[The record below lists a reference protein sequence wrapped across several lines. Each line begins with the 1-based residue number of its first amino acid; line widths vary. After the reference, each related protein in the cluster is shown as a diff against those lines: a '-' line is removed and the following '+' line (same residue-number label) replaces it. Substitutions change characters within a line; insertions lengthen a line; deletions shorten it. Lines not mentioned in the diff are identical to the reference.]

1 MYNIQHG
8 DKMKSNGF
16 GPLLR
21 DEREKGG
28 ISLRGLAKETG
39 LDSAY
44 LSRVERELNPA
55 PRSEVIHKISESLC
69 YLQKLD
75 TADCEKLKRTLL
87 DSAEQLTDHTD
98 LIIDL
103 KHRFADRLRAEG
115 MTEPYIINAIKKVSL
130 NAMEKVLSGEEQ
142 LTIASAKSYSPQ
154 AIEDIQSLGEEVQ
167 MLKMDYEESEPSNQI
182 DSASDY
188 INRNL
193 NKFKPSS
200 PRTSPSPRGM
210 SQTPKKSTFRAG
222 ARAFIE
228 VDGDLTS
235 AQEEQLRSITT
246 LVRSILKEK

>member
-1 MYNIQHG
+1 
-8 DKMKSNGF
+8 
-16 GPLLR
+16 
-21 DEREKGG
+21 
-28 ISLRGLAKETG
+28 
-39 LDSAY
+39 
-44 LSRVERELNPA
+44 
-55 PRSEVIHKISESLC
+55 
-69 YLQKLD
+69 
-75 TADCEKLKRTLL
+75 
-87 DSAEQLTDHTD
+87 
-98 LIIDL
+98 
-103 KHRFADRLRAEG
+103 

-142 LTIASAKSYSPQ
+142 LTIASAKSYSPP
-154 AIEDIQSLGEEVQ
+154 AIKDIQSLGEEVQ

-222 ARAFIE
+222 ARALIE

-235 AQEEQLRSITT
+235 AQEEQLSSITT